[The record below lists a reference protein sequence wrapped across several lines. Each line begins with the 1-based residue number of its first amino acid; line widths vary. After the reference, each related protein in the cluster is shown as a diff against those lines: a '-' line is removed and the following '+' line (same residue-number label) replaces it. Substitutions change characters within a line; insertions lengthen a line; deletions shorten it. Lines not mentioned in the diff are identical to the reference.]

1 MCGNIYYQEGA
12 TGNNGIFELCNTI
25 RYKSRSPLHSLPSN
39 WEEENLHPDIA
50 SKSSR
55 RLPSSGSRTACQ
67 KAGLSPLPPWAP
79 CTSPVHLPATLFGL
93 VHPGGGRPRSPRRV
107 GGRPSLHVGSLLQSP
122 SIFSSPPSREGLK
135 MTPPL
140 GTFPKNHLIW

>member
-1 MCGNIYYQEGA
+1 MEYLSCAPQY
-12 TGNNGIFELCNTI
+12 
-25 RYKSRSPLHSLPSN
+25 
-39 WEEENLHPDIA
+39 DINQG
-50 SKSSR
+50 
-55 RLPSSGSRTACQ
+55 RLF
-67 KAGLSPLPPWAP
+67 
-79 CTSPVHLPATLFGL
+79 TLFGL

-140 GTFPKNHLIW
+140 ALFQKFI